1 MESDVT
7 LYTQYVKKWF
17 QKRLSI
23 SQAQYVEGVYLRSH
37 IPQTSILLMKR
48 HFRKHNFTILKN
60 FLLPRTADIVLQ
72 NNF

>member
-1 MESDVT
+1 MEKELMESDVT

-37 IPQTSILLMKR
+37 IPQTSI
-48 HFRKHNFTILKN
+48 FVNETTF
-60 FLLPRTADIVLQ
+60 
-72 NNF
+72 